1 MAKPGTKCYV
11 GNRRRESSETGSPAK
26 EGRSRRYR
34 QPACSV
40 ESNLIVDEDE
50 VPGEFRQGETSGI
63 RARKAS
69 GTAEC
74 AGGDRNHEEKE
85 SDTMAIDQGG
95 ENEIETVEGAC
106 GSGGEGVKETVDGG
120 KEEAEESS
128 LKVYRRRGRKGLE
141 EIEVSFKKKPRER
154 SYTKAGKASKT
165 REVRPLWKKVYG
177 DLDCARNR
185 EFTQN
190 YCMMC
195 HQCQR
200 NDKGGVVRC
209 SKCKT
214 KRYCF
219 PCLSNWYPK
228 LTHEEVAAACP
239 FCCNN
244 CNCKACLRRDLQVE
258 DLWSL
263 LKLELTVDESRRHA
277 EFILQSILPFLKQI
291 DEEQL
296 MESKIDAGILGVPI
310 EDLYA
315 EKAEWSAN
323 KRIIYCDICKT
334 TIFDYHR
341 HCLECESNICLSC
354 CREIRDDNLRGNV
367 PSVDIKYIDRGF
379 DYLHGCACDD
389 SMRRNARHVIVPGE
403 VCSEEPLAPKPKTS
417 WKANSDG
424 AIACACGSG
433 TLKLQ
438 TLFSGNWV
446 SKLVERADS
455 AVKGLEID
463 LASPSSSGQCA
474 CCNSSGDPEVKH
486 DRLMKAS
493 SREGSSDNYLFYP
506 NANDLTE
513 EGFEHFRQ
521 HWMKAEPVLVSNVLE
536 TGSGLSWEPMVMW
549 RAFRQIKNENYDTF
563 LELKTLDCLDWCEVD
578 IKVHKFFEGYSKG
591 EFDSMGWP
599 RIMKLNDWPPSAMF
613 HERLPRHGA
622 EYTCCLPIKE
632 YTHLADGPL
641 NLAAKLPKNSLKP
654 EMGPKTYIA
663 YGFPQELGRG
673 DSVTKLHCNMSDA
686 VNILAHTEETAYKSF
701 KLATINALKKKHFEH
716 NRRELLCIGKALNVI
731 DETENDGNNKVNH
744 EIPYENTYSEESELN
759 SSEGQVERTK
769 CDEGSNS
776 SESRVKNHC
785 PEESKLNNLEMHVE
799 RTKSRGALN
808 SSETGV
814 ERNECGVEASSSS
827 ETKLERTKCGEL
839 PNSLVGGGALWDIF
853 RREDVPK
860 LQEYLLKHF
869 KEFRH
874 IHCSPL
880 PEVIHPIHDETFYL
894 TEEHKRKLKKEYGVE
909 PWTFIQKLGDAVFIP
924 AGCPYQV
931 RNLKSCIQ
939 VASHF
944 VSPENV
950 GECIRLTEEFRLLP
964 LNHQSKEDK
973 LQVKKM
979 CLYAMNW
986 ALEILVPPE
995 ETLVDE
1001 EGSEKEEYQSKKRKK
1016 AGSMP
1021 SAKRRKKPKKSKQ

>member
-1 MAKPGTKCYV
+1 MAKPGTKCDV
-11 GNRRRESSETGSPAK
+11 GESSETGTPAK
-26 EGRSRRYR
+26 EGPSRRYR
-34 QPACSV
+34 QPARSV

-74 AGGDRNHEEKE
+74 ADGDRNHEEKE

-95 ENEIETVEGAC
+95 ENGIETVEGAI
-106 GSGGEGVKETVDGG
+106 GSGGEGVKETVDEG
-120 KEEAEESS
+120 KEEVEESS

-141 EIEVSFKKKPRER
+141 EIEVSFKKKPRGR
-154 SYTKAGKASKT
+154 SNTKAGKASKT
-165 REVRPLWKKVYG
+165 GEVREVRPLWKKVYG
-177 DLDCARNR
+177 DQDCARNR

-190 YCMMC
+190 YCLMC
-195 HQCQR
+195 HQCKR

-244 CNCKACLRRDLQVE
+244 CNCKACLRRDLQAE
-258 DLWSL
+258 ELRSL

-296 MESKIDAGILGVPI
+296 MERKIDAGILGVPI

-323 KRIIYCDICKT
+323 ERIIYCDICKT

-367 PSVDIKYIDRGF
+367 ASVDIKYIDRGF
-379 DYLHGCACDD
+379 DYLHGCACDV
-389 SMRRNARHVIVPGE
+389 STRRNARHVIVPGE

-424 AIACACGSG
+424 TIACACGSG

-455 AVKGLEID
+455 VVKGLEID
-463 LASPSSSGQCA
+463 LARPSSSGQCA

-599 RIMKLNDWPPSAMF
+599 RILKLNDWPPSAMF

-654 EMGPKTYIA
+654 DMGPKTYIA

-701 KLATINALKKKHFEH
+701 KLATLNALKKKHFEH
-716 NRRELLCIGKALNVI
+716 DRRELLGIGKALNAI
-731 DETENDGNNKVNH
+731 DEAENDGNNKVNH

-759 SSEGQVERTK
+759 SSEGQVERIK

-814 ERNECGVEASSSS
+814 ERTECGVEASSSS
-827 ETKLERTKCGEL
+827 KTKLERTKCGEL

-964 LNHQSKEDK
+964 LNHHSKEDK

-979 CLYAMNW
+979 CLYAMEW
-986 ALEILVPPE
+986 ALKILLPRE

-1001 EGSEKEEYQSKKRKK
+1001 EDSEKEEYQSKKRKK

>member
-1 MAKPGTKCYV
+1 MAKPGTKCDV
-11 GNRRRESSETGSPAK
+11 GESSETGTPAK
-26 EGRSRRYR
+26 EGPSRRYR
-34 QPACSV
+34 QPARSV

-74 AGGDRNHEEKE
+74 ADGDRNHEEKE

-95 ENEIETVEGAC
+95 ENGIETVEGAI
-106 GSGGEGVKETVDGG
+106 GSGGEGVKETVDEG
-120 KEEAEESS
+120 KEEVEESS

-141 EIEVSFKKKPRER
+141 EIEVSFKKKPRGR
-154 SYTKAGKASKT
+154 SNTKAGKASKT
-165 REVRPLWKKVYG
+165 GEVREVRPLWKKVYG
-177 DLDCARNR
+177 DQDCARNR

-190 YCMMC
+190 YCLMC
-195 HQCQR
+195 HQCKR

-244 CNCKACLRRDLQVE
+244 CNCKACLRRDLQAE
-258 DLWSL
+258 ELRSL

-296 MESKIDAGILGVPI
+296 MERKIDAGILGVPI

-323 KRIIYCDICKT
+323 ERIIYCDICKT

-367 PSVDIKYIDRGF
+367 ASVDIKYIDRGF
-379 DYLHGCACDD
+379 DYLHGCACDV
-389 SMRRNARHVIVPGE
+389 STRRNARHVIVPGE

-424 AIACACGSG
+424 TIACACGSG

-455 AVKGLEID
+455 VVKGLEID
-463 LASPSSSGQCA
+463 LARPSSSGQCA

-599 RIMKLNDWPPSAMF
+599 RILKLNDWPPSAMF

-654 EMGPKTYIA
+654 DMGPKTYIA

-701 KLATINALKKKHFEH
+701 KLATLNALKKKHFEH
-716 NRRELLCIGKALNVI
+716 DRRELLGIGKALNAI
-731 DETENDGNNKVNH
+731 DEAENDGNNKVNH

-759 SSEGQVERTK
+759 SSEGQVERIK

-814 ERNECGVEASSSS
+814 ERTECGVEASSSS
-827 ETKLERTKCGEL
+827 KTKLERTKCGEL

-931 RNLKSCIQ
+931 RNLK

-964 LNHQSKEDK
+964 LNHHSKEDK

-979 CLYAMNW
+979 CLYAMEW
-986 ALEILVPPE
+986 ALKILLPRE

-1001 EGSEKEEYQSKKRKK
+1001 EDSEKEEYQSKKRKK

>member
-1 MAKPGTKCYV
+1 MAKPGTKCDV
-11 GNRRRESSETGSPAK
+11 GNRRRESSETGTPAK
-26 EGRSRRYR
+26 EGPSRRYR
-34 QPACSV
+34 QAARSA

-74 AGGDRNHEEKE
+74 ADGDRNHEEKE
-85 SDTMAIDQGG
+85 SGTMAIDQGG
-95 ENEIETVEGAC
+95 ENGIETVEGAC
-106 GSGGEGVKETVDGG
+106 GNGGEGVKETVDGG
-120 KEEAEESS
+120 KEEVEESS

-141 EIEVSFKKKPRER
+141 EIEVSFKKKPRGR
-154 SYTKAGKASKT
+154 SNTKAGKASKT
-165 REVRPLWKKVYG
+165 GEVREVRPLWKKVYG

-190 YCMMC
+190 YCLMC
-195 HQCQR
+195 HQCKR

-244 CNCKACLRRDLQVE
+244 CNCKACLRRDLQAEVQALPLFGISLDFE
-258 DLWSL
+258 LRSL

-296 MESKIDAGILGVPI
+296 MERKIDAGILGTLFILRLGAQTLFLPSHSPILLPFPGGRACSELVSMGKRVPI

-323 KRIIYCDICKT
+323 ERIIYCT
-334 TIFDYHR
+334 
-341 HCLECESNICLSC
+341 
-354 CREIRDDNLRGNV
+354 
-367 PSVDIKYIDRGF
+367 
-379 DYLHGCACDD
+379 
-389 SMRRNARHVIVPGE
+389 RRNARHVIVPGE

-424 AIACACGSG
+424 TIACACGSG

-455 AVKGLEID
+455 VVKGLEID
-463 LASPSSSGQCA
+463 LARPSSSGQCA

-599 RIMKLNDWPPSAMF
+599 RILKLNDWPPSAMF

-654 EMGPKTYIA
+654 DMGPKTYIA

-701 KLATINALKKKHFEH
+701 KLATLNALKKKHFEH
-716 NRRELLCIGKALNVI
+716 DRRELLGIGKALNAI
-731 DETENDGNNKVNH
+731 DEAENDGNNKVNH

-759 SSEGQVERTK
+759 SSEGQVERIK

-814 ERNECGVEASSSS
+814 ERTECGVEASSSS
-827 ETKLERTKCGEL
+827 KTKLERTKCGEL

-874 IHCSPL
+874 IHCSPW

-964 LNHQSKEDK
+964 LNHHSKEDK

-979 CLYAMNW
+979 CLYAMEW
-986 ALEILVPPE
+986 ALKILLPRE

-1001 EGSEKEEYQSKKRKK
+1001 EDSEKEEYQSKKRKK

>member
-1 MAKPGTKCYV
+1 MAKPGTKCDV
-11 GNRRRESSETGSPAK
+11 GNRRRESSETGTPAK
-26 EGRSRRYR
+26 EGPSRRYR
-34 QPACSV
+34 QAARSA

-74 AGGDRNHEEKE
+74 ADGDRNHEEKE
-85 SDTMAIDQGG
+85 SGTMAIDQGG
-95 ENEIETVEGAC
+95 ENGIETVEGAC
-106 GSGGEGVKETVDGG
+106 GNGGEGVKETVDGG
-120 KEEAEESS
+120 KEEVEESS

-141 EIEVSFKKKPRER
+141 EIEVSFKKKPRGR
-154 SYTKAGKASKT
+154 SNTKAGKASKT
-165 REVRPLWKKVYG
+165 GEVREVRPLWKKVYG

-190 YCMMC
+190 YCLMC
-195 HQCQR
+195 HQCKR

-244 CNCKACLRRDLQVE
+244 CNCKACLRRDLQAEVQALPLFGISLDFE
-258 DLWSL
+258 LRSL

-296 MESKIDAGILGVPI
+296 MERKIDAGILGTLFILRLGAQTLFLPSHSPILLPFPGGRACSELVSMGKRVPI

-323 KRIIYCDICKT
+323 ERIIYCT
-334 TIFDYHR
+334 
-341 HCLECESNICLSC
+341 
-354 CREIRDDNLRGNV
+354 
-367 PSVDIKYIDRGF
+367 
-379 DYLHGCACDD
+379 
-389 SMRRNARHVIVPGE
+389 RRNARHVIVPGE

-424 AIACACGSG
+424 TIACACGSG

-455 AVKGLEID
+455 VVKGLEID
-463 LASPSSSGQCA
+463 LARPSSSGQCA

-599 RIMKLNDWPPSAMF
+599 RILKLNDWPPSAMF

-654 EMGPKTYIA
+654 DMGPKTYIA

-701 KLATINALKKKHFEH
+701 KLATLNALKKKHFEH
-716 NRRELLCIGKALNVI
+716 DRRELLGIGKALNAI
-731 DETENDGNNKVNH
+731 DEAENDGNNKVNH

-759 SSEGQVERTK
+759 SSEGQVERIK

-814 ERNECGVEASSSS
+814 ERTECGVEASSSS
-827 ETKLERTKCGEL
+827 KTKLERTKCGEL

-874 IHCSPL
+874 IHCSPW

-931 RNLKSCIQ
+931 RNLK

-964 LNHQSKEDK
+964 LNHHSKEDK

-979 CLYAMNW
+979 CLYAMEW
-986 ALEILVPPE
+986 ALKILLPRE

-1001 EGSEKEEYQSKKRKK
+1001 EDSEKEEYQSKKRKK